1 MGAPVPASPEL
12 IAAALA
18 QGGELVRVS
27 LIKCLSSPHK
37 PTAEQAS
44 RTLKRIA
51 EADRDILYPFRKQ
64 LLKAAFAARDIRVQW
79 NLSLVL
85 GRIPLTGQDKAV
97 AVDLMYERLTD
108 RSGLNRTCAME
119 ALMDLSISDP
129 ALRARILPILREA
142 LEHGTPA
149 MKARAKLL
157 LKPLHRTEQLGTK
170 QSRTK

>member
-12 IAAALA
+12 VAAALA
-18 QGGELVRVS
+18 PGGEPVCVG
-27 LIKCLSSPHK
+27 LISALSSPDK

-51 EADRDILYPFRKQ
+51 EADRIVLYPYRKQ
-64 LLKAAFAARDIRVQW
+64 LLKAAFAAREIRVQW

-85 GRIPLTGQDKAV
+85 GRLPLTGRDKAI
-97 AVDLMYERLTD
+97 AVDLMFERLTD
-108 RSGLNRTCAME
+108 KSGLNRTCAMQ
-119 ALMDLSISDP
+119 ALMDLSESDA

-157 LKPLHRTEQLGTK
+157 LKPLG
-170 QSRTK
+170 RTK